1 VWKFPGFAPRWVYA
15 ALVGGPNFTGGVV
28 LIHTFAFRWKP
39 GVTSAQKE
47 RSVAIIRDLQGR
59 IPGLLNTWVGTNISP
74 RSQGYELGGV
84 MQFSDRAA
92 LDAYSTHPA
101 HQKVLAFLLP
111 LIEPVELD
119 FEA

>member
-1 VWKFPGFAPRWVYA
+1 MV
-15 ALVGGPNFTGGVV
+15 
-28 LIHTFAFRWKP
+28 IHTFAFRWKP

-47 RSVAIIRDLQGR
+47 QTVSVIRGLQGQ
-59 IPGLLNTWVGTNISP
+59 IPGLLSTLVGKNISP

-92 LDAYSTHPA
+92 LDAYAVHPA

-111 LIEPVELD
+111 LIEPIEVD